1 MNVKRLLEETEKQ
14 RRVPGIIFV
23 DGAAGRRARIACT
36 GIEVFEVIRTYRA
49 IGEDRPQLSETYDWL
64 SEKQLEAALA
74 YYEAY
79 PEEIDKW
86 LRAGERLERRCNG
99 ASSGTR

>member
-1 MNVKRLLEETEKQ
+1 MNTKRLLEETEKQ

-36 GIEVFEVIRTYRA
+36 GIEVFEVIGDYKASGRDRA
-49 IGEDRPQLSETYDWL
+49 KAREAYHWLTDRQFD
-64 SEKQLEAALA
+64 AALN

-79 PEEIDKW
+79 PEEIDCW
-86 LRAGERLERRCNG
+86 LSEAEELERQYG
-99 ASSGTR
+99 GSSR